1 MVYMAFKY
9 RKLCKWIDLLR
20 IRVLYFYGKN
30 FWNTKKNFEKSVE
43 KWNVFEEIFKFLE
56 NFETVV
62 GMRLTSMVSNNLIA
76 SYWSG

>member
-1 MVYMAFKY
+1 M
-9 RKLCKWIDLLR
+9 
-20 IRVLYFYGKN
+20 LYFYGKN
-30 FWNTKKNFEKSVE
+30 YWNAKKNFEKSIE

-62 GMRLTSMVSNNLIA
+62 GMRLTSVVSNNLIA